1 MGLDMSGL
9 GVLERPAFPG
19 WDGEPLEG
27 FEQRSEVIWPRP
39 ATAKGGGRK
48 MSWKQESM
56 VTWTKMVAVWWPGVV
71 VFTKRVSWQIRYRV

>member
-1 MGLDMSGL
+1 M
-9 GVLERPAFPG
+9 
-19 WDGEPLEG
+19 
-27 FEQRSEVIWPRP
+27 IWPRP

-71 VFTKRVSWQIRYRV
+71 VFTKRVSWQIRYRM